1 MDILDK
7 KFKIKRFLKTIYRD
21 LEEGEEIRTLA
32 IGKDNSYSKVKY
44 FKDIDDLVQYS
55 TSKAVYNQ
63 NTYFEL
69 PTTDGQGGKLENLK
83 YRHCLAFDFDKK
95 DYEEG
100 FNHKDIINLFKSI
113 GIHYHALVDSGNG
126 YHCYILINKTDNLTM
141 VQAVQN
147 ALCKKLKAD
156 SNACKPTQL
165 LRIPMTFNVKN
176 ERKMVNIIKL
186 DDRNSELFKPY
197 DIEFLYN
204 KNCMNVCVGDKS
216 TNKDDRTTKFVLNNT
231 RIPQCIENIL
241 SKGTLE
247 GDRYKDLCN
256 IVVALRQRN
265 KPLSS
270 IKEVCKEWSIK
281 SNYNDNLEYR
291 IEHIYN
297 NKHSLELNCK
307 ECEQFKECYDRIVSD
322 FEFDSNYGVFILEDK
337 ISKALKNSNRRGAK
351 VMNGNELLL
360 VNVLKNNDDG
370 LFTSEIVKKITY
382 KKKCRL
388 SKPTYTKTLNSL
400 VDKGIITVVKGN
412 SRKGEENF
420 YKINPIK
427 CKEDNKIN
435 VSYLATSMCI
445 CRLISPTELQLYHLM
460 RYLHHEQQIK
470 QPNALKGNLFQIN
483 QSDLSK
489 RFYGSDKAENQS
501 NISKMINNLLE
512 CHILDIWERGQ
523 SKNNN
528 FEYYIYR
535 LNS

>member
-1 MDILDK
+1 MDILLDK
-7 KFKIKRFLKTIYRD
+7 KYKVKRFLKTIYRD

-126 YHCYILINKTDNLTM
+126 YHCYVLINKTDNLSM

-147 ALCKKLKAD
+147 ALCKKLNAD

-231 RIPQCIENIL
+231 TIPKCIEEVL
-241 SKGTLE
+241 SNGSKE
-247 GDRYKDLCN
+247 GNRYKDLCN

-265 KPLSS
+265 KTISQ
-270 IKEVCKEWSIK
+270 IKEICKEWALK
-281 SNYNDNLEYR
+281 SSYNDNLEYR
-291 IEHIYN
+291 IQNIFDN
-297 NKHSLELNCK
+297 MNSLQLDCK
-307 ECEQFKECYDRIVSD
+307 ECDNFKSCYDKVVSD
-322 FEFDSNYGVFILEDK
+322 FTYKDDDIFITVTETTQK
-337 ISKALKNSNRRGAK
+337 YLKNSNRRGAK
-351 VMNGNELLL
+351 NMNGNQLLVYSLLL
-360 VNVLKNNDDG
+360 NHNDG
-370 LFTSEIVKKITY
+370 LTKEELIKELTYVDRKKNKILAMNDKTLRTTLKELQDNDFINVEVVGRKKLYILKATRSKVDLKYSISFAAAYECVKKEISTQEL
-382 KKKCRL
+382 RL
-388 SKPTYTKTLNSL
+388 Y
-400 VDKGIITVVKGN
+400 
-412 SRKGEENF
+412 
-420 YKINPIK
+420 Y
-427 CKEDNKIN
+427 
-435 VSYLATSMCI
+435 Y
-445 CRLISPTELQLYHLM
+445 M
-460 RYLHHEQQIK
+460 RYLHHKQQREE
-470 QPNALKGNLFQIN
+470 PNGGLKGNLFQIN
-483 QSDLSK
+483 QDILAKDLGLTQG
-489 RFYGSDKAENQS
+489 R
-501 NISKMINNLLE
+501 ISQMIDNL
-512 CHILDIWERGQ
+512 IRTKIISIWYRQ
-523 SKNNN
+523 PSKNNS
-528 FEYYIYR
+528 FEYNIYR
-535 LNS
+535 LNY